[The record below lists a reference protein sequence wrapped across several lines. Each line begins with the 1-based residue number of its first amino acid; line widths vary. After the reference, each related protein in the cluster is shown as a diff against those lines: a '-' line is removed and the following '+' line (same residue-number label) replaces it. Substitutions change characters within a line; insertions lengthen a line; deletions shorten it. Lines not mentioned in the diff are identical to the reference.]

1 MMQLQI
7 SLLNNTLAHMQLSVV
22 WLAHDQAPCVICTPQ
37 TQPPLRGKTEYV
49 LCTAVGGPQGLA
61 AAAVR
66 VPSGPLAAGA
76 TGWGLGECRVQYMRV
91 CVGLSDRKGWE
102 CTTPLP
108 ACHNLP
114 TYLISAAC
122 HITQYVHSVHSRQM
136 TGGLHTTA
144 KCNAKGEE
152 PVTARNYF
160 EAKHNC
166 TGKYMMGSLA
176 RAGSEV

>member
-1 MMQLQI
+1 MHGWGRA
-7 SLLNNTLAHMQLSVV
+7 TGAGGG
-22 WLAHDQAPCVICTPQ
+22 CV
-37 TQPPLRGKTEYV
+37 
-49 LCTAVGGPQGLA
+49 
-61 AAAVR
+61 VR

-122 HITQYVHSVHSRQM
+122 HITQYVHTVHSRQM
-136 TGGLHTTA
+136 TGRLHTIA